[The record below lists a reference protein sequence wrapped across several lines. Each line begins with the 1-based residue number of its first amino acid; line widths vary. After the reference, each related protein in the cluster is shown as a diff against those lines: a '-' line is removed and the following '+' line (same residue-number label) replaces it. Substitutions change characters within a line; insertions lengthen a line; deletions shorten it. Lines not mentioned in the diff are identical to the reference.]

1 MDSIRRNKLGAE
13 PIKADLAKIENTTA
27 DGMED
32 LFLWMHKNY
41 GSPLVGAGPMEDL
54 ANSQVYAM
62 YGIVEYVKLS
72 VT

>member
-41 GSPLVGAGPMEDL
+41 GSPLVGADPMEDL
-54 ANSQVYAM
+54 ANSQSM
-62 YGIVEYVKLS
+62 RCM
-72 VT
+72 